1 MSDGRGIVELI
12 MHLPCKLSD
21 ATRRSAAELLLRYM
35 GDDTSIIG
43 GGCVQSGLQ
52 EGLVARA
59 TEDSRPALA
68 TSLQAGSGSDVATVC
83 AHVLA
88 GQLPQILD
96 NFGRNLSQTIAS
108 DVDRRIAGPTQQ
120 KPARA
125 RRSSPPPV
133 DMVAPNKGNKRRGCD
148 DEAEGSTK
156 RRRRAIPAMDSLLR
170 SVIQKCKGR
179 GITGPLVNA
188 TIKTKHMT
196 LDGKACDELVD
207 DILTR
212 LVGHGL
218 AESVVVEGGNTVP
231 TPHVRRWR
239 WKKWS
244 DIVQLPDFAALQ
256 RRLSLSPFDF
266 PLVPSSV

>member
-1 MSDGRGIVELI
+1 MSDGRGIAELI

-52 EGLVARA
+52 EGLVAGA

-68 TSLQAGSGSDVATVC
+68 ASLQAGSGSDVATVC

-88 GQLPQILD
+88 GQLPHLLANLQ
-96 NFGRNLSQTIAS
+96 RNLAQTIAS
-108 DVDRRIAGPTQQ
+108 DFGSRIAAPPQP

-125 RRSSPPPV
+125 RRRPPPPV
-133 DMVAPNKGNKRRGCD
+133 DMAAPNKGTKRRGSD
-148 DEAEGSTK
+148 DVTQGSTK
-156 RRRRAIPAMDSLLR
+156 ARRKRILDMDGLLR

-179 GITGPLVNA
+179 GITGPLVTA
-188 TIKTKHMT
+188 TIKTKHRS
-196 LDGKACDELVD
+196 LAGEGCDELVD